1 MCVFLEHRSST
12 TVTVFLSSCS
22 PYRSCLLTG
31 FSWCSPTSHPDLK
44 KAAAFHTQ
52 HNPTQPNPT
61 KHNPTKHN
69 PTQQNATQ
77 LNPTQQNTAQLNPT
91 KHNTTQLNTIQIPS
105 PRLQRSHS
113 QDSSCSVLGCGI
125 WYPVLAAVCPQC
137 RGERGMPPPA
147 PSQRALI
154 KPQVW
159 DVCYLVYSLVCDS
172 FFSTQ
177 SGFR

>member
-1 MCVFLEHRSST
+1 M
-12 TVTVFLSSCS
+12 TVPIFLSSSS
-22 PYRSCLLTG
+22 PCRPCLLTG
-31 FSWCSPTSHPDLK
+31 FSWCSPTSYPDPK

-52 HNPTQPNPT
+52 PNPTQPNPT
-61 KHNPTKHN
+61 KHNPT
-69 PTQQNATQ
+69 QQNAIQ

-105 PRLQRSHS
+105 PRLQRAHS

-137 RGERGMPPPA
+137 RGERGMPSPA

>member
-69 PTQQNATQ
+69 PTQ
-77 LNPTQQNTAQLNPT
+77 L
-91 KHNTTQLNTIQIPS
+91 HTIQIPS